1 MSENLV
7 VGFIGNPNCGKTT
20 LFNAFTGANLK
31 VANWPGVTVEKVEGA
46 LKYHNNTYRLVD
58 LPGTYSLTSYTMEE
72 QVSRQYILSDEVD
85 VIVDVADASS
95 LERNLYLTL
104 QLLELGKPVVLAL
117 NMMDIVEKRGMLCRI
132 TRMRLCRINSFIIIQ
147 CHHITNMTI
156 MPIMPWYIVMKLK
169 IRLIVFRMLC
179 RNGIPK

>member
-46 LKYHNNTYRLVD
+46 LKYHKNTYRLVD
-58 LPGTYSLTSYTMEE
+58 LPGTYSLTSNTMEE

-117 NMMDIVEKRGMLCRI
+117 NMMDIVEKRGMEIDLH
-132 TRMRLCRINSFIIIQ
+132 RL
-147 CHHITNMTI
+147 
-156 MPIMPWYIVMKLK
+156 PE
-169 IRLIVFRMLC
+169 ML
-179 RNGIPK
+179 GIPVIPVSA